1 MPENAHGHLQNKTH
15 VCYHY
20 VEETCMGCGAEGF
33 LTCLADIARPR
44 RFPPGENV
52 RNTDQ
57 KSYNSVRRVPTTL
70 RRPPL
75 HRAMPV
81 FRVPTPLRPQ
91 KRFPGNFAV
100 RGAEMPSWR
109 GSWGSMLGCMDIPRA
124 ERACRVLF
132 QDGSHHARTSSLV
145 FVPIVRG
152 IVSDV
157 RHYECRN
164 NVSRRAHAHRAFWR
178 IALRRT
184 RDISIVRT
192 ARLAIFP
199 QSVGCVVV
207 CRSVG
212 IVSTFTIFERH
223 VCALLL
229 VLRACRLRVAAA
241 WASDCGTA
249 PCGRNI
255 LSSRTFIASHEHNS
269 TQAVLNYS
277 GQFCE

>member
-1 MPENAHGHLQNKTH
+1 
-15 VCYHY
+15 
-20 VEETCMGCGAEGF
+20 MGCGAEGF

-57 KSYNSVRRVPTTL
+57 KSYNSVRRVPTPL
-70 RRPPL
+70 RPSVPSP
-75 HRAMPV
+75 RAARLPRSDAV
-81 FRVPTPLRPQ
+81 RPQ
-91 KRFPGNFAV
+91 KRFPGNFAL

-109 GSWGSMLGCMDIPRA
+109 GSWGSMLGCMDTPRA

-132 QDGSHHARTSSLV
+132 QDGSHHAPTSSLV

-157 RHYECRN
+157 RHYECWN

-207 CRSVG
+207 CQAVG

-223 VCALLL
+223 VCVLLL

-241 WASDCGTA
+241 WAEHTVEQNVHRIA
-249 PCGRNI
+249 RTQQY
-255 LSSRTFIASHEHNS
+255 SSRPELFRI
-269 TQAVLNYS
+269 VL
-277 GQFCE
+277 